1 MKDFWRKNKVVV
13 VLVVILI
20 GCFIAIAFVA
30 ARYFISTNRSIYGD
44 RLQDIDKNKF
54 EKDKQDEFINE
65 IKKNESVIS
74 ATLKTK
80 GRIVYVTVK
89 FDSKID
95 LLSAKAVVE
104 NSFVVLT
111 ESLLEYYDFN
121 VTMSQEESEDNKE
134 AGFIIMGARNANGN
148 GVSWANNTPIE
159 VEESEKQ

>member
-1 MKDFWRKNKVVV
+1 MKDFWSKNKVVV

-30 ARYFISTNRSIYGD
+30 ARYFISTNRSVYGD

-104 NSFVVLT
+104 NSFAVLT

-121 VTMSQEESEDNKE
+121 VTMSQDESEDNKE

-159 VEESEKQ
+159 VEESEK

>member
-30 ARYFISTNRSIYGD
+30 ARYFISTNRSVYGD
-44 RLQDIDKNKF
+44 RLQDLEKNEF
-54 EKDKQDEFINE
+54 EKAKQDEFLNE

-74 ATLKTK
+74 ASLKTK
-80 GRIVYVTVK
+80 GRVVYVTVK

-95 LLSAKAVVE
+95 LLSAKATVE
-104 NSFVVLT
+104 NSFAVLT

-121 VTMSQEESEDNKE
+121 VTMSQEESDENKE
-134 AGFIIMGARNANGN
+134 SGFLIMGARNKNGN

-159 VEESEKQ
+159 EESENKQ